1 MTSVVDARYPD
12 RPTVAVGAVVFHEG
26 RVLLV
31 LRGRPPAKTQWAIP
45 GGSVELGETLQS
57 AAEREVMEETGV
69 RIRAGKPVYVFDAVD
84 REGSGR
90 VRFHY
95 VIIDL
100 EGDYL
105 GGEPR
110 PGDDAE
116 DARWVSP
123 DDMKGL
129 RVNAST
135 LALLRDIYRFG

>member
-1 MTSVVDARYPD
+1 
-12 RPTVAVGAVVFHEG
+12 
-26 RVLLV
+26 
-31 LRGRPPAKTQWAIP
+31 AIP